1 MKKVIIGLLGAIV
14 LLIGMSLVCYP
25 FISNYL
31 MEQNQAGE
39 ILTQK
44 LSAENADSE
53 VVESALKSAREYNES
68 LLGSVML
75 SDPFDPGFKE
85 TYDKDYS
92 ELLDL
97 DGSGVMGSIEIPKID
112 VNLPIYH
119 GTSTKTLEKG
129 AGHLQKTSLPIGGK
143 NTHAVITGH
152 SGLSTARLFTD
163 LEQLS
168 EGDIFFIYVLNQKL
182 AYKVDNI
189 EVVLPTETEDLR
201 VVPEKDYVTLLTC
214 TPYGK
219 NTHRL
224 LVRGERTDYE
234 EAKEIAANTQP
245 VETTWL
251 QQYKKALLIGAA
263 VLLVTVFVFFIV
275 KVIVKAIQNKK
286 AKGNT

>member
-39 ILTQK
+39 ILNQK

-168 EGDIFFIYVLNQKL
+168 EGDVFFIYVLNQKL

-263 VLLVTVFVFFIV
+263 VLLVTVFVFITV
-275 KVIVKAIQNKK
+275 KVIGKAIQNKK